1 MTYLRSLLLTIL
13 AVLALTSPSLA
24 VGAAAI
30 SVNDAAPAMT
40 VIDAGAPA
48 PAYRPCGWHG
58 GKLVLPC
65 HPDLGLPVVMKA
77 APPWTSARVPVP
89 AVDMTLPDRAP
100 KIEPPPPRRR

>member
-30 SVNDAAPAMT
+30 SANQASVAIAVPDGGTATP
-40 VIDAGAPA
+40 ILQ
-48 PAYRPCGWHG
+48 PCSRQG
-58 GKLVLPC
+58 GKGMLIC
-65 HPDLGLPVVMKA
+65 HPDLGLPIITAA
-77 APPWTSARVPVP
+77 APLWIAARVPVP
-89 AVDMTLPDRAP
+89 TIDMTLPDRAP

>member
-30 SVNDAAPAMT
+30 SANQASVAIAVPDGAAATPT
-40 VIDAGAPA
+40 FQSCS
-48 PAYRPCGWHG
+48 RQG
-58 GKLVLPC
+58 GKGMLIC

-77 APPWTSARVPVP
+77 APLWTSARVPVP